1 MCDKNDRRFYL
12 DEKLSSREAWH
23 SDPCGTRRFVAERG
37 LESVADGLSFV
48 NVTLFDVQ
56 PQRADLIK
64 RRTNRCEH
72 DGKIL
77 KALFELSAHVAI
89 ADNSLLFVPR
99 DLARHVHSMRAKAPP
114 VGRELMTIG
123 DGRGALPR

>member
-12 DEKLSSREAWH
+12 DEKLISREAWH
-23 SDPCGTRRFVAERG
+23 SDPCGTRRFAAERG
-37 LESVADGLSFV
+37 LESVADSLSFV

-56 PQRADLIK
+56 SQRADLIK

-77 KALFELSAHVAI
+77 KALIELSAHVAI
-89 ADNSLLFVPR
+89 ADSCLVMGIL
-99 DLARHVHSMRAKAPP
+99 S
-114 VGRELMTIG
+114 
-123 DGRGALPR
+123 